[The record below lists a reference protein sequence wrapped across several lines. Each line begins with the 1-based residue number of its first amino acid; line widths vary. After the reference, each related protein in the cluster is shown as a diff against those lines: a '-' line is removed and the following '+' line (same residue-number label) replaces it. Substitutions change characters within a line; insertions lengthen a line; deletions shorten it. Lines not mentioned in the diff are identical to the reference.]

1 MFWVLFWVLASIC
14 LTWTAVCGKWRIIE
28 GIGRFASFSPE
39 CSACLQKTTHP
50 FLCMFPFCVREEW
63 SCWLMSGAFMYRREL
78 QDFGLCGSNSCHY
91 ICSAFSVFS
100 FIVLEQLLELFVSDT
115 WPLPL
120 SAHVDQGCQSVLSK
134 EIWLDLVHFIPLPR
148 IIVVFVCNWKDL
160 FLPDTW
166 YCFVW
171 VQDHFYSTG
180 FHPAPLLLGKHS
192 QIAVWPLE

>member
-78 QDFGLCGSNSCHY
+78 QDFGLCGSKSCHY

-134 EIWLDLVHFIPLPR
+134 EIWLDCWFTSFHFLELLWCLFVTGRICSFQTLGIVLCEFKTTSTALVFIQLH
-148 IIVVFVCNWKDL
+148 
-160 FLPDTW
+160 
-166 YCFVW
+166 Y
-171 VQDHFYSTG
+171 Y
-180 FHPAPLLLGKHS
+180 
-192 QIAVWPLE
+192 LESILK